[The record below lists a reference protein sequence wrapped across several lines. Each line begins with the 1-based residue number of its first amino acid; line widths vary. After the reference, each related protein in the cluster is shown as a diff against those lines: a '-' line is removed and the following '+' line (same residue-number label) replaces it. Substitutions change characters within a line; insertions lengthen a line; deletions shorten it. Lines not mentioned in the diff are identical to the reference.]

1 MSLIG
6 QKPEVYCTG
15 ITHITGYHKY
25 YDEKKKMN
33 VERRQSFITALK
45 NTFPKHTVIFLFSPL
60 FVTWK
65 IGHDRRLR
73 GCIGT
78 FTAMRLHKGL
88 KEYTLSR

>member
-1 MSLIG
+1 MEIINIGFIITCNDFVSVLISYQGPKLSKVRTMSFYCGIYLSCVHCILIFF
-6 QKPEVYCTG
+6 CC
-15 ITHITGYHKY
+15 
-25 YDEKKKMN
+25 
-33 VERRQSFITALK
+33 
-45 NTFPKHTVIFLFSPL
+45 FSPL

-65 IGHDRRLR
+65 IGHDHRLR